1 MMEILILDKSWVK
14 EADTHHKVHSLRA
27 VTFLR
32 WDNGHST
39 MLEVTTMEIWTVPK
53 MMESVTLTA
62 GMEIVSGTMFLL
74 CMPSSF

>member
-32 WDNGHST
+32 GQWTLDN
-39 MLEVTTMEIWTVPK
+39 
-53 MMESVTLTA
+53 A
-62 GMEIVSGTMFLL
+62 GSYNNGNLDRAKDDGISDSDGGDGNRVRYVSFMYA
-74 CMPSSF
+74 